1 MAGVF
6 EDQIVDAARNTA
18 PAPSGGGSDRPVIS
32 VVMPCLNEEASVAY
46 CVDLALKGI
55 ARTGLPGEVVVSDNG
70 STDNSVAVATA
81 AGARVVHATKRGYGN
96 AYMKGFEEARGDF
109 IVMGDSDSTYDFSQ
123 LDKLI
128 TPLQDGYEYV
138 LGSRFAG
145 KILPGAM
152 PWMHRYVGNPVLTG
166 ILNTFFHLNS
176 SDAHSGM
183 RAFTRSAYE
192 RMDLRCEGMEFASE
206 IVMKAARN
214 KLRITEVP
222 ITYYPRTGDSK
233 LHSLRDGWRHL
244 RFMLLHA
251 PRYLFLVPGLVFLTL
266 GIIGQIALLPGTLSI
281 GGHALDSHFS
291 VLFTL
296 LSIVGFQIVVFGVF
310 ANVYGYTRGVMGAD
324 ERVYQWVRRRV
335 TLERGLVVGGLVFLA
350 GFAVDAFVLVDWL
363 NSDFGPL
370 NQMKLALLGMTLMVL
385 GVQTAF
391 ASFFVS
397 LLSLEQV
404 DSAGTVEAATEQ
416 VPAATGV
423 VV

>member
-1 MAGVF
+1 MTGVF
-6 EDQIVDAARNTA
+6 EDEIVDATRNTA
-18 PAPSGGGSDRPVIS
+18 SAPSAGGQRPVIS

-46 CVDLALKGI
+46 CVALALKGI
-55 ARTGLPGEVVVSDNG
+55 AKTGLPGEVVVSDNG
-70 STDNSVAVATA
+70 STDNSVAVAKA

-96 AYMKGFEEARGDF
+96 AYRKGFEEARGDF

-128 TPLQDGYEYV
+128 TPLQEGYDYV

-152 PWMHRYVGNPVLTG
+152 PWSHRYVGNPVLTG

-222 ITYYPRTGDSK
+222 ITYHPRTGDSK

-251 PRYLFLVPGLVFLTL
+251 PRYLFLVPGLVLLTL

-324 ERVYQWVRRRV
+324 ERIYLWVRRRV

-350 GFAVDAFVLVDWL
+350 GFAVDAFVLADWL
-363 NSDFGPL
+363 QRDFGPL

-397 LLSLEQV
+397 LLSLEHV

-416 VPAATGV
+416 VPVSASV
-423 VV
+423 V